1 MSIFIKKITTYAA
14 CITSEVCQPCWSLSR
29 NTHDQGH
36 AHPQINVI
44 STVKVRNNMPFVH
57 AIKLLH
63 DTKMIHLCTNM
74 SWGMDIK
81 KKRKVWKQ
89 IYMSL
94 YSNNSQEIDK
104 KNKNKNACPQIK
116 TRERSIKR
124 STCYHHDDTRA
135 HLDISLWVVIP

>member
-36 AHPQINVI
+36 THPQINVV
-44 STVKVRNNMPFVH
+44 STVKVCNNMPFVH

-116 TRERSIKR
+116 TREREREVTTMMTHVHI
-124 STCYHHDDTRA
+124 
-135 HLDISLWVVIP
+135 LI